1 MLTSSLSEALYIVGI
16 GASAGGLD
24 SMLSLFSK
32 LTPNGRMAYVVAQH
46 MAHDAHSELIVRL
59 LNRESAL
66 PVLLAERRQILQA
79 DNIYL
84 IPAGYNGEL
93 DGGKL
98 LLRVPDANSLSIP
111 SVNALF
117 DSMAKSV
124 NKLAVGIVLS
134 GTGRDG
140 TSGCLAI
147 KASGGKIIALDPVS
161 TKFNGMP
168 SSAIEAKAVT
178 EVLSID
184 GIAERLNQSFSS
196 EIRPP
201 DPTAVAMCDAE
212 ISLADLQKLLGMI
225 LEATGTDFSGYK
237 EETLLRRLHKRLS
250 LLGLSNVPAYF
261 EHILRHPN
269 ELHTLQHLFLVSL
282 SSFFR
287 DEGSFSRLEEAIAEL
302 IKGKQ
307 KGDVIR
313 FWVAGCASGEEVFT
327 LAIIVMELL
336 GKRLND
342 FEVDIVGTDINADAL
357 DVAQRG
363 IYRQTAFREMKP
375 ALLRRYFKEKG
386 HHYQIDAAVKALCR
400 FELQDLIQV
409 PVLSDLDLISC
420 RNLLIYLKSY
430 LQDRIFR
437 SFHQALRPH
446 GLLFVG
452 QAESIGMIGN
462 TLFYPVD
469 HYHKIYR
476 RRP

>member
-1 MLTSSLSEALYIVGI
+1 MLSSVLSEALYIVGI

-24 SMLSLFSK
+24 NMLSLFSK
-32 LTPNGRMAYVVAQH
+32 LKANGRITYVVAQH

-66 PVLLAERRQILQA
+66 PVSLAERSQTLQA

-84 IPAGYNGEL
+84 IPAGFNGEL
-93 DGGKL
+93 NGDEL
-98 LLRVPDANSLSIP
+98 LLRLPDENSLSIP
-111 SVNALF
+111 SVNVLF
-117 DSMAKSV
+117 DSLAKSV
-124 NKLAVGIVLS
+124 HERAVGIVLS

-140 TSGCLAI
+140 SSGCLAV
-147 KASGGKIIALDPVS
+147 KASGGRTIALDPDS

-168 SSAIEAKAVT
+168 SSAIEAKAIT
-178 EVLSID
+178 EVLSIEN
-184 GIAERLNQSFSS
+184 IADRLNQSFSLGV
-196 EIRPP
+196 RPP
-201 DPTAVAMCDAE
+201 DLAAVAMGDVE
-212 ISLADLQKLLGMI
+212 IAFADLQKLLRMI
-225 LEATGTDFSGYK
+225 LDATATDFSGYK

-250 LLGLSNVPAYF
+250 LLGLSTVPAYF

-287 DEGSFSRLEEAIAEL
+287 DKESFSKLEEAIAAL
-302 IKGKQ
+302 INTKK

-327 LAIIVMELL
+327 LAIILMERL

-342 FEVDIVGTDINADAL
+342 FNVSIVGTDINPEAL
-357 DVAQRG
+357 DMAQRG

-375 ALLRRYFKEKG
+375 VLLRRYFKEKG
-386 HHYQIDAAVKALCR
+386 HHYQVDASVQALCR
-400 FELQDLIQV
+400 FELQNLIQV
-409 PVLSDLDLISC
+409 PVLSELDLISC
-420 RNLLIYLKSY
+420 RNLLIYLKSD
-430 LQDRIFR
+430 LQDRIFHN
-437 SFHQALRPH
+437 FHQALRPH

-469 HYHKIYR
+469 HYHKIYQ